1 LQGESL
7 SAMGYFE
14 PGGKVC
20 STEVKIRMVTFAP
33 AWTLNAGVIANSRGL
48 WPFKFNRLLNGELGL
63 LQCTLPC
70 FVN

>member
-7 SAMGYFE
+7 SAMSYFE
-14 PGGKVC
+14 CGGKVC